1 MRPKSEPEIEA
12 MREGGRQLASILNT
26 IKDDVAPGVSGKDI
40 SAHAMELVKK
50 AGLQPVLLGY
60 QGFPDIMCISVN
72 EAVVHGIPSKK
83 PFKEGDVIKLDLT
96 VGHKGLV
103 VDSALTVVAGD
114 AEVPKDVRRLL
125 DGTKESLDAGIA
137 AVSGE
142 GTAIGDIASAIQKVL
157 ESHDLGIVRDLVGHG
172 VGYGV
177 HEGLEVPNY
186 GRPGAGRKLVAG
198 ATIAIEPMAMLGDWR
213 VNLLRDNWTVV
224 SRDHS
229 LTAHF
234 EHTVLITET
243 GFEIL
248 TALK

>member
-1 MRPKSEPEIEA
+1 MRPKTESEIEA
-12 MREGGRQLASILNT
+12 MREGGHQLAAILKTLSNE
-26 IKDDVAPGVSGKDI
+26 VAPGVTGKDI

-60 QGFPDIMCISVN
+60 EGFPDIMCISIN
-72 EAVVHGIPSKK
+72 DAVVHGIPSKT
-83 PFKEGDVIKLDLT
+83 PFKEGDVVKLDLT
-96 VGHKGLV
+96 VGHRGLV

-114 AEVPKDVRRLL
+114 AEVPEDVQRLL
-125 DGTKESLDAGIA
+125 DGTKQSLEAGIA
-137 AVSGE
+137 AIHGE
-142 GTAIGDIASAIQKVL
+142 GTAIGDIASAIQNVL
-157 ESHDLGIVRDLVGHG
+157 DKNGLGVVRDLVGHG

-186 GRPGAGRKLVAG
+186 GHAGTGRKLVAG
-198 ATIAIEPMAMLGDWR
+198 ATIAIEPMATLGDWR
-213 VNLLRDNWTVV
+213 VNILRDNWTVV

-243 GFEIL
+243 GSEIL
-248 TALK
+248 TI